1 MKRNAILIAGLFH
14 ETHGFLDERTALSD
28 FECSGAGS
36 RRSLNLPGSPMA
48 AAVRRLLDA
57 GAHLIEGPYFFA
69 MPSGMV
75 SKDVVAEWKRRF
87 AAVWSEQGDSVE
99 AIYLVL
105 HGAMVSERDDDVEA
119 EVVAWIRTLPG
130 ASELP
135 IYAVLDLHGN
145 ISERFT
151 AQMQGFL
158 AYRKNPHNDAAEAA
172 ERVADLMLDAR
183 ASGKRHRVAWR
194 GTNLLWSPSGTSTAL
209 EPMTGLESIAR
220 QSERLPGIAGVN
232 IFAGYSYADMPNT
245 GVSFSVVAE
254 VDCPEERIEA
264 IFERL
269 TAHAQQHREAG
280 HPRGDTAAFFL
291 AAYRSAE
298 NGGLIV
304 AEPSD
309 NIGAGAPGDGTGL
322 LRFFL
327 DEGIENCGVIINDP
341 EAVARLQKEKPGADV
356 TLFVGGRGSSFDPGP
371 VELSGRYVRSLEG
384 SFDLEDP
391 RSHLASMCGLRI
403 HMGACAVFET
413 KGITLLLTSL
423 KTPPFDLG
431 QWRVAGIDPKRFQ
444 VIGVKAAVA
453 HRQVYDRIAS
463 AHFTLDTPGPC
474 QLDLRGVPYRRI
486 RRPVFPLDSELS

>member
-1 MKRNAILIAGLFH
+1 MKRDAILIAGLFH
-14 ETHGFLDERTALSD
+14 ETHGFLDERTALFD

-48 AAVRRLLDA
+48 AAVGRLRDA

-69 MPSGMV
+69 MPSGTV
-75 SKDVVAEWKRRF
+75 GNEVVEEWKRRF
-87 AAVWSEQGDSVE
+87 AAVWSEQGGQVD

-105 HGAMVSERDDDVEA
+105 HGAMVSEGEDDVEA
-119 EVVAWIRTLPG
+119 EVVDWIRTLPG

-145 ISERFT
+145 ISERFA
-151 AQMQGFL
+151 AQMQAFL
-158 AYRKNPHNDAAEAA
+158 AYRENPHSDAAEAA
-172 ERVADLMLDAR
+172 ERVADLLLAAR
-183 ASGKRHRVAWR
+183 ASEKSHRMVWR
-194 GTNLLWSPSGTSTAL
+194 GTHLLWSPSGTSTAY
-209 EPMTGLESIAR
+209 EPMKGLEWIAR
-220 QSERLPGIAGVN
+220 ESEALPGIAGVN
-232 IFAGYSYADMPNT
+232 IFAGYSYADTPDT

-254 VDCPEERIEA
+254 PDCPEERIEG
-264 IFERL
+264 IFDQL
-269 TAHAQQHREAG
+269 TAHAESYREAG
-280 HPRGDTAAFFL
+280 HPEGHKEAFFL
-291 AAYRSAE
+291 AVLR
-298 NGGLIV
+298 NGEHSCLVV

-327 DEGIENCGVIINDP
+327 RERIENAALIINDSQ
-341 EAVARLQKEKPGADV
+341 AVGRLQSEKPGSELA
-356 TLFVGGRGSSFDPGP
+356 LEVGGRGSSFDPGP
-371 VELSGRYVRSLEG
+371 VQLEGRYVRSFEG

-391 RSHLASMCGLRI
+391 RSHLASMRGTRI
-403 HMGACAVFET
+403 RMGPCAVFEAS
-413 KGITLLLTSL
+413 GITLLLTSV

-431 QWRVAGIDPKRFQ
+431 QWRVAGIDPGGFR

-453 HRQVYDRIAS
+453 HRQAYDRIAS